1 MADTHIKY
9 NDHSINSAFKNHYI
23 VPDYQRE
30 YVWKDEQVEQLLA
43 DLLDAYNTDSQKAY
57 FLGTIVTY
65 DSGSQFELIDGQQRL
80 TTFFILLCAIKKIY
94 MDHGEQT
101 SVIENL
107 IYSPTMN
114 SEGDVINL
122 YHLQLQY
129 EDAGNC
135 LELIEKGQERPNY
148 ITQSGE
154 RLFDAFKTIQDFLQE
169 QFPQIADLKKFVVF
183 LLNKTSFIRIET
195 YDISDDWKIY
205 EDNAKGKLNDDRFA
219 MMSKT
224 YEDEQARLKV
234 EIVNLQK
241 EIEVQERQIEDL
253 EQFIQRARRYTD
265 LTELTP
271 YALRELIKAVYV
283 EAPDKSSGKRKQRV
297 HIEYD
302 LVGYIP
308 VDELIKAE
316 QA

>member
-1 MADTHIKY
+1 MIFGGEQELPCHSAGQLLFWQKCVHEKLRFALVNLETNLEKYGAFLYNNVCTHTDLPERMKPMADTHIKY

-148 ITQSGE
+148 ITQS
-154 RLFDAFKTIQDFLQE
+154 
-169 QFPQIADLKKFVVF
+169 V
-183 LLNKTSFIRIET
+183 
-195 YDISDDWKIY
+195 
-205 EDNAKGKLNDDRFA
+205 
-219 MMSKT
+219 
-224 YEDEQARLKV
+224 
-234 EIVNLQK
+234 
-241 EIEVQERQIEDL
+241 EDL

-271 YALRELIKAVYV
+271 YALRELVKAVYV